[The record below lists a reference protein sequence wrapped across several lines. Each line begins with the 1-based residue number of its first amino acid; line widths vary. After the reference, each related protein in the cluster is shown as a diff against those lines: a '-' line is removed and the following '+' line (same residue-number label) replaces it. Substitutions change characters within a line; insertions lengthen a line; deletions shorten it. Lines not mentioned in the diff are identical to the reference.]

1 MRVARFAR
9 IGVVAL
15 TVRWDVPILR
25 TMSEKFSWRWLA
37 RAFAVWTG
45 LALCVLPVA
54 CSSKTIQ
61 YPEDHQR
68 FTRIDRAVESLR
80 EAYQKRDRAAFQD
93 LMLPAE
99 SLEQLQQEVEQDFEM
114 FQVIQLEFKTERII
128 IDQDN
133 VDVYVHW
140 QGVWKK
146 TADETGMRQRGHA
159 RLQWIGTQ
167 SILLRGVQG
176 DLPFGMKARQALSDF
191 PSSPKKPQLQ

>member
-1 MRVARFAR
+1 MSETDPWCRFAR
-9 IGVVAL
+9 AL
-15 TVRWDVPILR
+15 
-25 TMSEKFSWRWLA
+25 
-37 RAFAVWTG
+37 AVWAG
-45 LALCVLPVA
+45 LALCVGPVA

-61 YPEDHQR
+61 YPEDHER

-80 EAYQKRDRAAFQD
+80 VAYQKRDRSAFQD

-99 SLEQLQQEVEQDFEM
+99 SLEQLQQQAEQDFEM

-133 VDVYVHW
+133 IDVYVHW

-159 RLQWIGTQ
+159 RLQWIGMQ

-191 PSSPKKPQLQ
+191 PSAPKKPLLQ